1 MATSNATPD
10 SAPDDT
16 PDDAGRHTGHSATAG
31 VADELDDYADPVA
44 EAIRAVIDPL
54 IENAKVIAAA
64 YAERT
69 RLLAG
74 LDQLGH
80 DRWIIAGLAGDPI
93 ESGRNDPDTQK
104 HGPAWNDEELARR
117 ALAAEVGCALRMHVQ
132 TAGSMIFEATR
143 LLEQFPRFHRALS
156 AGRISW
162 NHVVKMLD
170 VTVALPIDL
179 PEHVLPQLEEMTLT
193 AAEKLTPGKFAKVA
207 RELLESLHPIPLQD
221 RVDAGVRE
229 RRVVLRPDINGMS
242 WLNAYLKADEAA
254 AIYERLTQIAKT
266 LNDEEDAE
274 TDTGTG
280 TGTEAAEAVGVARV
294 GSAEPESDSGGS
306 SATGE
311 TTDTSPGTAFRAPQP
326 DAIVCRTRDQRR
338 ADTYRDL
345 LLDGIG
351 ADGKLGRGIRGT
363 VNITVPVLTLL
374 GHSDQPAILD
384 GYGPID
390 LETARRLTGTATSF
404 TRILTHPHTGPILSV
419 DRDSYTPPAD
429 LRRYVQIR
437 DNTCQRP
444 GCNRQAVNS
453 EIDHTQAWNAG
464 GTTSADNLVSL
475 CRPDHRL
482 KHQSSFST
490 RQSPDGA
497 LTWTTPGGKTYTNPR
512 AHDLVRAALN
522 PITLSLPAL
531 NPPALSPPALP
542 PPSLTAPAPNRPTTE
557 SSSSPASPPDTDTA
571 PPF

>member
-10 SAPDDT
+10 STPDHTPDDT
-16 PDDAGRHTGHSATAG
+16 PDDAARLAGHPHPAG
-31 VADELDDYADPVA
+31 AVGELDDYADPVA

-54 IENAKVIAAA
+54 IANAKVIAAA

-69 RLLAG
+69 RLLAE

-93 ESGRNDPDTQK
+93 ESGRGDPDTQK
-104 HGPAWNDEELARR
+104 HGPAWDDEELARR
-117 ALAAEVGCALRMHVQ
+117 AMAAEVGCALRMNFQ
-132 TAGSMIFEATR
+132 TAAMMICDAARFT
-143 LLEQFPRFHRALS
+143 EQLPLFHRAL
-156 AGRISW
+156 AEGRIGW
-162 NHVVKMLD
+162 GHVMKMME
-170 VTVALPIDL
+170 VTASLPVDL
-179 PEHVLPQLEEMTLT
+179 PEHVLPRLEEMTLT
-193 AAEKLTPGKFAKVA
+193 AAEKLNPGKFAKVA
-207 RELLESLHPIPLQD
+207 RELRESLHPIPLQD
-221 RVDAGVRE
+221 RVSAGIRE

-254 AIYERLTQIAKT
+254 AIYERLTQIAKS
-266 LNDEEDAE
+266 LNDEDE
-274 TDTGTG
+274 TEASSANTDSVADTGTDG
-280 TGTEAAEAVGVARV
+280 
-294 GSAEPESDSGGS
+294 
-306 SATGE
+306 
-311 TTDTSPGTAFRAPQP
+311 AFTPPQP

-404 TRILTHPHTGPILSV
+404 TRILTHPHTGTVLSV

-444 GCNRQAVNS
+444 GCNRQAVHS

-482 KHQSSFST
+482 KHQSSFTT
-490 RQSPDGA
+490 RQAPDGT
-497 LTWTTPGGKTYTNPR
+497 LTWTSPGGKTYTNPR
-512 AHDLVRAALN
+512 AHDLVRAALE
-522 PITLSLPAL
+522 PVVPRKPEAPGLTSPPPV
-531 NPPALSPPALP
+531 PPASGP
-542 PPSLTAPAPNRPTTE
+542 PPLDE
-557 SSSSPASPPDTDTA
+557 EE